1 MASVD
6 RKTEIAP
13 INGTPVKRM
22 FWSIISDYGLLT
34 GVCEL
39 VDNAIDLWN
48 RGERKRPLTVLVDLN
63 VQQQTITV
71 RANARGVPRDF
82 PDLLVTPGGSANDPE
97 AEVIGLFGFGSKRAG
112 VALGEYVEIKTR
124 HSKGESFEINI
135 TKDWLADGGWE
146 MPAYQ
151 IPDFEPNAT
160 QVVIAQLRKPISV
173 DGVEAVRQHLA
184 EVYKGFL
191 GADCTIEVNGAPIAP
206 LGFDTWAYPP
216 GFEPVRVALSCD
228 LGHPKPIQAK
238 ITAGLIRDR
247 DAAEGNYGVYFYLNG
262 RLVAKEL
269 KTRDVG
275 YFVSTEAGV
284 PHPDASLCRVIV
296 ELNGPA
302 RLMPWNSSKSQ
313 IDFGHEAYLCIRPS
327 LIQLVSRFSKISR
340 HLKNDREDGVFK
352 YDDGAVQHIDPE
364 EVTSAGRIV
373 LPPLPKL
380 NKSQIEKLKARNKTV
395 LQTKPWTLG
404 MVEAFGAVDA
414 IGRQKLETGNR
425 IALILL
431 DSTFEIALKE
441 FIVHEDSLFPPRT
454 YDQTKLTQI
463 FARRYL
469 VLNEIKAKVSIPD
482 EVFRLC
488 EHYYGIRNKL
498 VHERATVDVTTSDVA
513 NYRLVV
519 SRVLK
524 TLFGVQI

>member
-6 RKTEIAP
+6 RKIEIAP
-13 INGTPVKRM
+13 IDGTPVKRM
-22 FWSIISDYGLLT
+22 FWSIISGCGLLA

-48 RGERKRPLTVLVDLN
+48 RGKRRRPLSIVVYLN
-63 VQQQTITV
+63 VQQQTISV
-71 RANARGVPRDF
+71 RDNAGGLPRDGLH
-82 PDLLVTPGGSANDPE
+82 LLVTPGGSANDPD
-97 AEVIGLFGFGSKRAG
+97 AEVIGIFGVGSKRAG
-112 VALGEYVEIKTR
+112 VALGENVEIKTR
-124 HSKGESFEINI
+124 HSRGDSFEIDI
-135 TKDWLADGGWE
+135 TKAWLEDDVWE

-151 IPDFEPNAT
+151 IPDFEPNTT
-160 QVVIAQLRKPISV
+160 QVVISHLRKPIGPA
-173 DGVEAVRQHLA
+173 GVEAVRQHLA
-184 EVYKGFL
+184 ETYSGFP
-191 GADCTIEVNGAPIAP
+191 GPECTIDVNGEP
-206 LGFDTWAYPP
+206 LTPVGFDNWAYPP
-216 GFEPVRVALSCD
+216 GFEPVRVALICD
-228 LGHPKPIQAK
+228 LGQSKPIQAN

-247 DAAEGNYGVYFYLNG
+247 EAAEGNYGVYFYLNG

-313 IDFGHEAYLCIRPS
+313 VDFGHEAYLCIRPS
-327 LIQLVSRFSKISR
+327 LIQLASRFSKISR

-352 YDDGAVQHIDPE
+352 YDAGIIQDVDPE
-364 EVTSAGRIV
+364 EVTSAGRIII
-373 LPPLPKL
+373 PPLPKL
-380 NKSQIEKLKARNKTV
+380 NKSQLEKLKARNKAV
-395 LQTKPWTLG
+395 LQGKPWTLG
-404 MVEAFGAVDA
+404 MVEVFGAVDA

-441 FIVHEDSLFPPRT
+441 YIVHEDTLFPPKV
-454 YDQTKLTQI
+454 YNEAKLSQI

-469 VLNEIKAKVSIPD
+469 VLNEIKAKRS
-482 EVFRLC
+482 
-488 EHYYGIRNKL
+488 
-498 VHERATVDVTTSDVA
+498 
-513 NYRLVV
+513 
-519 SRVLK
+519 
-524 TLFGVQI
+524 